1 MGVGVGV
8 SAGVARVSSPL
19 RYGAGFVGTPGVPCA
34 GMPWVV
40 PGAGVPCTGMLC
52 VWAVEMSQAR
62 PDGRFA
68 AAHPSNRSLM
78 GAVCPPAGGARR
90 RFIEL

>member
-1 MGVGVGV
+1 MGAMVGV
-8 SAGVARVSSPL
+8 ATVSSPL
-19 RYGAGFVGTPGVPCA
+19 RYGAGFVGTPGVPGT
-34 GMPWVV
+34 GMPWVA
-40 PGAGVPCTGMLC
+40 PCGGMPWAPCTGMLC
-52 VWAVEMSQAR
+52 VSAVEMSQAC

-78 GAVCPPAGGARR
+78 GAVCPAAGRARR